1 MITMLLGGLWHGAA
15 WTFVVWGGYHGLL
28 LMLYRRFGSAWDRL
42 PQVLQRAM
50 MFLLVVIGWVFFRA
64 ASMQDATALLR
75 AMFTPEAGALPIGGA
90 VLVVMLLLAGS
101 IAHLGRNS
109 FEMDHRWKPAAAVGL
124 AVLLLLSLVRI
135 YGAVNS
141 PFLYFQ
147 F

>member
-1 MITMLLGGLWHGAA
+1 
-15 WTFVVWGGYHGLL
+15 
-28 LMLYRRFGSAWDRL
+28 
-42 PQVLQRAM
+42 
-50 MFLLVVIGWVFFRA
+50 
-64 ASMQDATALLR
+64 
-75 AMFTPEAGALPIGGA
+75 

-109 FEMDHRWKPAAAVGL
+109 FELDHRWKPAAAVGL